1 LKIHQAL
8 KKTTRT
14 SQKRRNLCYK
24 LATKQ
29 KKTQVAL
36 NPSSSGEILLPKST
50 ICCHQLKTVSKP
62 KNQENWFITRL
73 QHERKKKNGVI
84 EDGATLQEKRH
95 RLGDSVAK
103 L

>member
-8 KKTTRT
+8 KKKLHERPKKEETCAT
-14 SQKRRNLCYK
+14 NLQPNK
-24 LATKQ
+24 

-73 QHERKKKNGVI
+73 QHEKKMASSRMEQLFKK
-84 EDGATLQEKRH
+84 TTSTR
-95 RLGDSVAK
+95 
-103 L
+103 

>member
-1 LKIHQAL
+1 
-8 KKTTRT
+8 
-14 SQKRRNLCYK
+14 LCYK